1 MSSPVEAPEV
11 RSAPSSSGRWLIL
24 AAALLW
30 SSSAL
35 FAKAPL
41 FDEWPA
47 ESRGMILA
55 FWRALFAGALLVP
68 AVRQPRFRWRMLP
81 MVVCFALMNGTYLT
95 AMTLTTAANA
105 IWLQSTAPLWI
116 FLAGAL
122 LGTDVFN
129 RRDLVPLGCGLM
141 GLALILSFELR
152 GQARAGIACGL
163 ASGLCYATVVLSIR
177 TLRSENSAWLV
188 ALNHMFSATV
198 LFGYVVYAGIWPSGM
213 QLMVLAAFG
222 LFQMGLPYLLFARG
236 LRSVTSQE
244 ASLITLLEPVLVPV
258 WAFLAWSER
267 PAWWTLAGGGLI
279 LAGLLFRY
287 SRESRG

>member
-1 MSSPVEAPEV
+1 L
-11 RSAPSSSGRWLIL
+11 LIL
-24 AAALLW
+24 SAALLW

-41 FDEWPA
+41 FDDWPRD
-47 ESRGMILA
+47 SRGMVLA
-55 FWRALFAGALLVP
+55 FWRALFAGALIVP
-68 AVRQPRFRWRMLP
+68 AVRQPRLRWRMLP
-81 MVVCFALMNGTYLT
+81 MVACFALMNGTYLT

-116 FLAGAL
+116 FLAGAW

-129 RRDLVPLGCGLM
+129 RRDLVPLACGLL
-141 GLALILSFELR
+141 GIALILSFELH

-163 ASGLCYATVVLSIR
+163 ASGFCYAGVVLSIR
-177 TLRSENSAWLV
+177 MLRSENSAWLV
-188 ALNHMFSATV
+188 ALNHGFAALV
-198 LFGYVVYAGIWPSGM
+198 LFGYVLYAGIWPSAV
-213 QLMVLAAFG
+213 QLVVLAAFG

-236 LRSVTSQE
+236 LHGVSSQE

-258 WAFLAWSER
+258 WAYLAWQEE

-279 LAGLLFRY
+279 LAGLIARY
-287 SRESRG
+287 ARRESEAR